1 MYALIGSDV
10 RLPLV
15 DFTINIDSTPLDS
28 TDSTGGVG
36 DFTLITNTPEEPYSL
51 SLENLI
57 DREIAVYDSDGWA
70 STPNGVLL
78 GGRVSNIVEQDG
90 VGFTISG
97 ELELGGLNVR
107 NVVMPPFYGTLED
120 LIELYLDTRLKSGT
134 QISVHPDIADR
145 TMTVPGWR
153 GELWYHIKMLCA
165 AESVEFV
172 YPSSGQAELRPTRRI
187 EGRTLTAS
195 DLSRTTDAAEVA
207 QYIEVKEYNSVWVD
221 DKLFYPP
228 GGWSEDV
235 EIISVNEGETVEFSL
250 ELEGSVQTI
259 QQPTMVTNVSRDHVS
274 SSVYSVVGDD
284 GFPIQPAMWNDFG
297 GDVRLE
303 VGDDTRH
310 LILTVT
316 APEGLHKDN
325 GEPMQSFS
333 LAMASGD
340 TSPRYSSLRIVGSG
354 VWFSNDDPLKIP
366 TGVEAAET
374 DEFELGEEVG
384 ATIDNP
390 FLATRAHVASAV
402 YRAALKFI
410 GYNST
415 ISGIVQRLSDA
426 GTFME
431 DAGARVFYDTRPYR
445 TRSATYTP
453 NGVQFTAED
462 DLSISDMEAL
472 LGGLTVGQVQ
482 ERFEGLTVKEV
493 QIEGYKI

>member
-28 TDSTGGVG
+28 SDSTGGVG
-36 DFTLITNTPEEPYSL
+36 DFTLITTTPEEPYAL

-57 DREIAVYDSDGWA
+57 DREIAVYDSDGWVN
-70 STPNGVLL
+70 TPNGVLL

-107 NVVMPPFYGTLED
+107 NVVMPPFHGTLED

-134 QISVHPDIADR
+134 QITVHPDIADR
-145 TMTVPGWR
+145 TMTVPGWK

-165 AESVEFV
+165 AEDVEFV
-172 YPSSGQAELRPTRRI
+172 YPSTGQAELRPVRHI

-195 DLSRTTDAAEVA
+195 DLNRTTDAAELA
-207 QYIEVKEYNSVWVD
+207 QYIEVKEYNNVWVD

-228 GGWSEDV
+228 GGWDEGV
-235 EIISVNEGETVEFSL
+235 EIISINAGETLEFNL
-250 ELEGSVQTI
+250 ELEGSVQSI
-259 QQPTMVTNVSRDHVS
+259 QQPTMVTHVSRDHVS

-297 GDVRLE
+297 GSVKLE
-303 VGDDTRH
+303 IGDDTRH

-340 TSPRYSSLRIVGSG
+340 TSPRYSSLRIVGTG
-354 VWFSNDDPLKIP
+354 VWYSNDDPVKFP
-366 TGVEAAET
+366 TGVEAAT
-374 DEFELGEEVG
+374 SDEFELGEEVG
-384 ATIDNP
+384 VTIDNP

-402 YRAALKFI
+402 YRASMKYI

-415 ISGIVQRLSDA
+415 ISGTVQRLSDA
-426 GTFME
+426 QSFME

-445 TRSATYTP
+445 ARSATYTP
-453 NGVQFTAED
+453 NGVQFTAEND
-462 DLSISDMEAL
+462 
-472 LGGLTVGQVQ
+472 LTVGDIQTA
-482 ERFEGLTVKEV
+482 FEGMTWAQVKDLFSGLTHKEV
-493 QIEGYKI
+493 LIKGYKQ